1 MCKKITKINKNIYLK
16 FLCAAV
22 KYIFNIYLNHSYR
35 IISNLKCVLFLFNE
49 IIKKEKKKKTKFVIH
64 VYREDIIY

>member
-1 MCKKITKINKNIYLK
+1 MNKILNLWLVDQPLSIK
-16 FLCAAV
+16 FLPHTIN
-22 KYIFNIYLNHSYR
+22 YHSYR